1 MVHTVSLNL
10 LILYLNHRNLK
21 DGIDLC
27 KEVVAQKLPRGH
39 ITISF
44 NPINWKQLALI
55 SEDRLSLWS
64 VESCDTQMILTSV

>member
-10 LILYLNHRNLK
+10 LGFYLNYRNLK

-27 KEVVAQKLPRGH
+27 KEVVDQKLPGGH

-44 NPINWKQLALI
+44 NPTNWKQLALI
-55 SEDRLSLWS
+55 GEDRLSLWS
-64 VESCDTQMILTSV
+64 VESCDTQMMLTSM